1 VVWPRLDHGEPQI
14 GLADLGQP
22 ALQPPP
28 VQPQPGGADTTITR
42 AGTVSLPNSLAWYK
56 TVGEGGVMSPL
67 SGRGGVF
74 ISYRREETASY
85 AGRLYDRLGD
95 RFGED
100 SVFMDINSIAVGVDF
115 TTTIAGAMSRCNI
128 LFVLIGQRWIAI
140 TDGKGKRRID
150 IPGDFV
156 RIEIEAAL
164 QRDVWVVPVLVD
176 GAVLPRADD
185 LPRSL
190 RPLIRHQALELS
202 HAGFRSEVVPLIAA
216 VAQALEAGPGRSAA
230 PKIPSRG
237 AVTQQGRWQLELLKD
252 TIFTKT
258 FRLSSGSEVHDIT
271 YKTGATKGAIEVD
284 GKLEVTLTGP
294 DSPLK
299 PFHLKALSTTLG
311 CDVTI
316 QCTST
321 WNFLTTTRFKGEA
334 RLPYAKRTFGP
345 IFKPPRIDLL
355 ILTIGDQVVRYEF
368 GTR

>member
-1 VVWPRLDHGEPQI
+1 
-14 GLADLGQP
+14 
-22 ALQPPP
+22 
-28 VQPQPGGADTTITR
+28 
-42 AGTVSLPNSLAWYK
+42 
-56 TVGEGGVMSPL
+56 MSPL

-74 ISYRREETASY
+74 ISYRREETALY

-100 SVFMDINSIAVGVDF
+100 SIFMDVNSIAVGVDF
-115 TTTIAGAMSRCNI
+115 TTAISGAMSRCNI
-128 LFVLIGQRWIAI
+128 MFVLIGQRWIAI

-176 GAVLPRADD
+176 GAVLPRAGD

-190 RPLIRHQALELS
+190 RPLIRLQALELS
-202 HAGFRSEVVPLIAA
+202 HAGFRSEVIPLIAA
-216 VAQALEAGPGRSAA
+216 VAQALEAESGRSLA

-252 TIFTKT
+252 TSFTKT

-271 YKTGATKGAIEVD
+271 YKTGAKIEVD
-284 GKLEVTLTGP
+284 GQLEVTLKGS

-299 PFHLKALSTTLG
+299 PFHLKALSATLG

-321 WNFLTTTRFKGEA
+321 WDSLTTTRFKGEA

-345 IFKPPRIDLL
+345 IFKLPTIDLL